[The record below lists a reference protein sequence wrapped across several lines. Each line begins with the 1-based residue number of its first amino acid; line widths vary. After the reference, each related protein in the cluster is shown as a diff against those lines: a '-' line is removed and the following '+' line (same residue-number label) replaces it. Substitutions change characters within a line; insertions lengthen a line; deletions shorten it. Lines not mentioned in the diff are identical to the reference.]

1 MTFWSAQYNPGSE
14 PKRNFRFQIV
24 FEGLTGQNGPIV
36 WFAKKVG
43 KPKFTVTE
51 AKHSFMDH
59 HFYFPGR
66 VEWDKI
72 SMTLVDPASPNATA
86 NILQLITDSGYKIPA
101 SANTQ
106 FTSMSKGKA
115 QGALRAI
122 LIQQID
128 ADGNIIEQWTLRNPF
143 ITNVGLPELTY
154 DNDDLGEIE
163 LELRYDYAICDVTG
177 GEPSNNTSQAS
188 SEFFDPAN

>member
-14 PKRNFRFQIV
+14 PKSNFRFQIV

-43 KPKFTVTE
+43 KPKFTITE

-59 HFYFPGR
+59 HYYFPGR

-86 NILQLITDSGYKIPA
+86 NILQLIVDSGYKIPA
-101 SANTQ
+101 SAASQ
-106 FTSMSKGKA
+106 FSSMSKGKA
-115 QGALRAI
+115 QSAFISNI

-128 ADGNIIEQWTLRNPF
+128 ADGDIIEQWTLHNPF
-143 ITNVGLPELTY
+143 ITNVGLPELAY
-154 DNDDLGEIE
+154 DSDDLGEIE
-163 LELRYDYAICDVTG
+163 LELRYDYAVCDVSG
-177 GEPSNNTSQAS
+177 GQAS
-188 SEFFDPAN
+188 NDNSVEFFGPA

>member
-43 KPKFTVTE
+43 KPKFTITE

-59 HFYFPGR
+59 HYYFPGR

-72 SMTLVDPASPNATA
+72 SMTLVDPASPNATT
-86 NILQLITDSGYKIPA
+86 NILQLIVDSGYKIPA
-101 SANTQ
+101 SAQSQ

-115 QGALRAI
+115 QSAFISNI

-128 ADGNIIEQWTLRNPF
+128 ADGVVIEQWSLHNPF
-143 ITNVGLPELTY
+143 ITMLDFLSWLMIVMILVRLN
-154 DNDDLGEIE
+154 
-163 LELRYDYAICDVTG
+163 
-177 GEPSNNTSQAS
+177 
-188 SEFFDPAN
+188 

>member
-14 PKRNFRFQIV
+14 PKRNYRFQIT

-59 HFYFPGR
+59 HYYFPGR

-86 NILQLITDSGYKIPA
+86 NILQLIVDSGYKIPA
-101 SANTQ
+101 SANSQ

-115 QGALRAI
+115 QSAFISNI

-128 ADGNIIEQWTLRNPF
+128 ADGKIIEQWTLHNPF
-143 ITNVGLPELTY
+143 ITNVGLPELAY

-163 LELRYDYAICDVTG
+163 LELRFDYAVCDVSG
-177 GEPSNNTSQAS
+177 GVASNDNSV
-188 SEFFDPAN
+188 EFFGPA

>member
-59 HFYFPGR
+59 HYYFPGR

-86 NILQLITDSGYKIPA
+86 NILQLIVDSGYKIPA
-101 SANTQ
+101 SAQSQ

-115 QGALRAI
+115 QSAFISNI

-128 ADGNIIEQWTLRNPF
+128 ADGKIIEQWTLHNPF
-143 ITNVGLPELTY
+143 ITNVGLPELAY

-163 LELRYDYAICDVTG
+163 LELRFDYAVCDVSG
-177 GEPSNNTSQAS
+177 GVASNDNSV
-188 SEFFDPAN
+188 EFFGPA

>member
-43 KPKFTVTE
+43 KPKFTITE

-59 HFYFPGR
+59 HYYFPGR

-86 NILQLITDSGYKIPA
+86 NILQLIVDSGYKIPA
-101 SANTQ
+101 SAQSQ

-115 QGALRAI
+115 QSAFISNI

-128 ADGNIIEQWTLRNPF
+128 ADGVVIEQWSLHNPF
-143 ITNVGLPELTY
+143 ITMLDFLSWLMIVMILVRLN
-154 DNDDLGEIE
+154 
-163 LELRYDYAICDVTG
+163 
-177 GEPSNNTSQAS
+177 
-188 SEFFDPAN
+188 

>member
-14 PKRNFRFQIV
+14 PKRNYRFQIT

-86 NILQLITDSGYKIPA
+86 NILQLIVDSGYKIPA
-101 SANTQ
+101 SANSQ
-106 FTSMSKGKA
+106 FSSMSKGKA
-115 QGALRAI
+115 QSAFISNI

-128 ADGNIIEQWTLRNPF
+128 ADGKIIEQWTLHNPF
-143 ITNVGLPELTY
+143 ITNVGLPELAY
-154 DNDDLGEIE
+154 DSDDLGEIE
-163 LELRYDYAICDVTG
+163 LELRFDYAVCDVSG
-177 GEPSNNTSQAS
+177 GVASNDNSV
-188 SEFFDPAN
+188 EFFGPA